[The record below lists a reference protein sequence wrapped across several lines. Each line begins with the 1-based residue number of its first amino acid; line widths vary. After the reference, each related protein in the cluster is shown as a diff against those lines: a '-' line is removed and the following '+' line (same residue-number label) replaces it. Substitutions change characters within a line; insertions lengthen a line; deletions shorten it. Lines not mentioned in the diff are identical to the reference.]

1 MGFRTERTFW
11 EQQSEKVIRLVMD
24 WGWLLKTIL
33 WVNRTVS
40 LVIIWYAVSQ
50 FSLPIIFCVDSL
62 YEVKP
67 SIGREHLISSTWSL
81 DMSLLLLPISI
92 GAAYLITLTIIELVS
107 MSLVLILEYLKISF
121 RTVKQKFTIEI
132 IRFTVAILL
141 NPEVMN
147 ISRPFAIVQ
156 WYIYLL
162 GV

>member
-1 MGFRTERTFW
+1 MI
-11 EQQSEKVIRLVMD
+11 SLVMD

-50 FSLPIIFCVDSL
+50 FSLPIIFCVDNL

-67 SIGREHLISSTWSL
+67 SIGQEHLISSTWSL

-121 RTVKQKFTIEI
+121 RTVKRKFTFDMIE
-132 IRFTVAILL
+132 FTVVILL
-141 NPEVMN
+141 NQ
-147 ISRPFAIVQ
+147 R
-156 WYIYLL
+156 
-162 GV
+162 

>member
-1 MGFRTERTFW
+1 M
-11 EQQSEKVIRLVMD
+11 
-24 WGWLLKTIL
+24 KTIL

-67 SIGREHLISSTWSL
+67 SIGRDHLISSTWSF
-81 DMSLLLLPISI
+81 DMSLLLLPIRI
-92 GAAYLITLTIIELVS
+92 VGANLITLIIIELVS

-121 RTVKQKFTIEI
+121 RTVKRKFTFDIIEL
-132 IRFTVAILL
+132 TVAILL
-141 NPEVMN
+141 HPEVMN
-147 ISRPFAIVQ
+147 MPRTLSFVIVR

>member
-1 MGFRTERTFW
+1 M
-11 EQQSEKVIRLVMD
+11 
-24 WGWLLKTIL
+24 KTIL

-40 LVIIWYAVSQ
+40 FVIIWYAVSQ

-67 SIGREHLISSTWSL
+67 SIEREHLISSTWSL

-121 RTVKQKFTIEI
+121 RTVKRKFTFEI
-132 IRFTVAILL
+132 IEFTVAILL

-147 ISRPFAIVQ
+147 MPRTLIFCHCSILYLFA
-156 WYIYLL
+156 
-162 GV
+162 

>member
-1 MGFRTERTFW
+1 MGFWTERTFW
-11 EQQSEKVIRLVMD
+11 ERQSEKVIRLVID
-24 WGWLLKTIL
+24 LGWLLKTIL
-33 WVNRTVS
+33 WVNKTVS

-107 MSLVLILEYLKISF
+107 ISLVLILEYLKISF
-121 RTVKQKFTIEI
+121 RTVKQKFTLDIVE
-132 IRFTVAILL
+132 FTVVVLL
-141 NPEVMN
+141 NP
-147 ISRPFAIVQ
+147 S
-156 WYIYLL
+156 
-162 GV
+162 